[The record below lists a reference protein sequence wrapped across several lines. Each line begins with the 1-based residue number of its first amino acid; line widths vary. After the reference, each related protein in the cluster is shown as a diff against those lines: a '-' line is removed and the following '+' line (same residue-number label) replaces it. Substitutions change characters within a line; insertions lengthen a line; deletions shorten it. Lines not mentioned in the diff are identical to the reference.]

1 MENFSYHVPVYVVD
15 SGVATSGHSSDMAA
29 KKVGIFARNGFNV
42 FTSASSEK
50 EVFFAQ
56 APNGGKDW
64 YGLPLTGSHK
74 SPFFRIEDVEDI
86 YLSLPQ
92 SIQNEEWIIGYN
104 GSPTSKGLI
113 FEKGK
118 ATRVKLYFH
127 GEPIYRFFNGPKE
140 YVISHTPEVPCTT
153 PCDTGDC
160 DDAISDVILEAK
172 KLIEKINTHTE
183 LQKFGVKA
191 FMVFDDYSNE
201 GTGGTTTATKEFRIT
216 LARTAAGASR
226 EADIRLAV
234 AGVDGIVTSGGNVT
248 VTKTA
253 GEGTTTEGVS
263 DDYVVTLTS
272 YEKADAE
279 GGLSSNVSFN
289 YAVLPAIEG
298 ASWVEVAGSETD
310 AATSASATPVANR
323 KIGIRITAGYIDP
336 KFGNCSFDP
345 KDYYETQPVKMEVS
359 LLQEDGSKCDAALW
373 PSVLQTKVGRIAR
386 QTGEYVVRELLMKQ
400 GAYLKH
406 MNAFSLDP
414 RDREAFDQRLLDTVD
429 RNAYYKLYYIRF
441 KASYGNSFRK
451 NEQEKFTAVF
461 AIKDTDSSTNTAF
474 NTNIVDVLETKTGIV
489 MHTNS
494 VLPDDITTTSTTTT
508 TTL

>member
-1 MENFSYHVPVYVVD
+1 MENFSYHVPFYLVD
-15 SGVATSGHSSDMAA
+15 GGVATSGHTSDMTA
-29 KKVGIFARNGFNV
+29 KKVGLFARNGFNV

-64 YGLPLTGSHK
+64 YGFPLTGSHK

-92 SIQNEEWIIGYN
+92 TLQNEEWIIGYN
-104 GSPTSKGLI
+104 GSPSSKGLK

-118 ATRVKLYFH
+118 ATRIKLYFH

-153 PCDTGDC
+153 PCDSGDC

-172 KLIEKINTHTE
+172 KIIDKINTHTE

-191 FMVFDDYSNE
+191 YMVFDAYSNE
-201 GTGGTTTATKEFRIT
+201 GTGGTTTATKQFRIT
-216 LARTAAGASR
+216 LARTAAGADR
-226 EADIRLAV
+226 TADIKLAV
-234 AGVDGIVTSGGNVT
+234 AGVDGIVTSSSVPV
-248 VTKTA
+248 VTKSA
-253 GEGTTTEGVS
+253 GTGTTTEGVS
-263 DDYVVTLTS
+263 DDYVITLTS
-272 YEKADAE
+272 YEKDDAL

-289 YAVLPAIEG
+289 YGQLPAIDG
-298 ASWVEVAGSETD
+298 TAWVEVAGSETD
-310 AATSASATPVANR
+310 AATAASATPVANR
-323 KIGIRITAGYIDP
+323 KVGIRISAGYLDP
-336 KFGNCSFDP
+336 KFGDCSFDP

-359 LLQEDGSKCDAALW
+359 LLQEDGSKCDAAEW
-373 PSVLQTKVGRIAR
+373 PSVLQTKIGRISR
-386 QTGEYVVRELLMKQ
+386 QSGEYVVREILMKQ

-406 MNAFSLDP
+406 INAHFNDP
-414 RDREAFDQRLLDTVD
+414 RDREAFDQRLLGTVD
-429 RNAYYKLYYIRF
+429 RNAFYKLYYIRF

-451 NEQEKFTAVF
+451 NEQERFTAVF
-461 AIKDTDSSTNTAF
+461 AVKDTDSSNNTAL
-474 NTNIVDVLETKTGIV
+474 NTNIIDVLETKTGIT

-494 VLPDDITTTSTTTT
+494 VLPDDLTTTSTTTT
-508 TTL
+508 TTV